1 MPGLA
6 ERVYF
11 GFSLSLGRV
20 LRAGRYSKV
29 MISREAEGGLQV
41 RKRRLLHAPVLVWLG
56 GGLLRILDTGVR
68 VLSQRDWE
76 ANEARQYGDL
86 YGASVRVEGGRTL
99 CLPHLAGTTLA
110 SLLEDRTIDDLAR
123 TEAIRLA
130 VVALAALHGRGITHG
145 DAMAE
150 NVMIDVGSGV
160 ARWFDFETAHDPDR
174 PIAWRRADDLRALLA
189 TSLLRTPPHEVARIL
204 DLIVAH
210 YPDDD
215 VTRFVAARFTTLRQR
230 ALVLHLGQAPL
241 AYHSFTEIG
250 RLLGERS
257 HPGGRRS

>member
-1 MPGLA
+1 MTALA
-6 ERVYF
+6 ERTWYRCA
-11 GFSLSLGRV
+11 LALGRV
-20 LRAGRYSKV
+20 LRSGRYSKV
-29 MISREAEGGLQV
+29 MIRREADGGVQV

-68 VLSQRDWE
+68 VLAQRDWE
-76 ANEARQYGDL
+76 ANEARHYRDL

-99 CLPHLAGTTLA
+99 CLPHLAGATLA
-110 SLLEDRTIDDLAR
+110 SLLEHRTIDDPAR

-130 VVALAALHGRGITHG
+130 VVALAGLHARGITHG

-150 NVMIDVGSGV
+150 NVMVDLGTGV
-160 ARWFDFETAHDPDR
+160 ARWFDFETVHDPDR
-174 PIAWRRADDLRALLA
+174 PVAWRRADDLRALLA

-204 DLIVAH
+204 DLILAH
-210 YPDDD
+210 YADDD
-215 VTRFVAARFTTLRQR
+215 VTRLVAARFTPRPQR

-241 AYHSFTEIG
+241 SLHAFTEIG

-257 HPGGRRS
+257 HPGGTRP